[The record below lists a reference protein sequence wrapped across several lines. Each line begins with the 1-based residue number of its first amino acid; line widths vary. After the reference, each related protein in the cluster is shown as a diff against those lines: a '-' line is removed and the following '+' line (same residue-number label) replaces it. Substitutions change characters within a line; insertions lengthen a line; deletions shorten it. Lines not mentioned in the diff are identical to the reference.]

1 MADEQ
6 AALTLEAVHDAIVR
20 AVRAQFPDLRTVE
33 AYRLDRRSVN
43 APACL
48 IELTELEV
56 LTDRDP
62 GTEELA
68 VQARFEARFVIGFRQ
83 GTGNPKLAVR
93 KLAAAFAVFAR
104 LNRWG
109 VHGIG
114 PAQVIGCYPDDFE
127 PEMDQY
133 ECWRVDWA
141 QELRLG
147 ESVWVN
153 DGTPVP
159 GVWASWAPAIGAAH
173 EADYRRVTRALGVPD
188 E

>member
-1 MADEQ
+1 MANEQ
-6 AALTLEAVHDAIVR
+6 VALTLDAVHEAIVH
-20 AVRAQFPDLRTVE
+20 AIRAQFPGLRTVE

-48 IELTELEV
+48 IELAELEA

-62 GTEELA
+62 GTGELA

-83 GTGNPKLAVR
+83 GVNNPKMEIR

-109 VHGIG
+109 VRGIG
-114 PAQVIGCYPDDFE
+114 PAQVIGCYPDDFD

-147 ESVWVN
+147 ESVWAD

-159 GVWASWAPAIGAAH
+159 GVWTSWAPDIGAAH
-173 EADYRRVTRALGVPD
+173 EADYQRVARAQD